1 MAWNGCSGKE
11 QGILED
17 KEAAADKSLL
27 WSMRQKAKVLWNK

>member
-27 WSMRQKAKVLWNK
+27 

>member
-1 MAWNGCSGKE
+1 MSMSPIDCLQSLMAWNGCSGKE

-27 WSMRQKAKVLWNK
+27 

>member
-1 MAWNGCSGKE
+1 MSPIGCLRSLTAWNGCSGKE

-27 WSMRQKAKVLWNK
+27 

>member
-1 MAWNGCSGKE
+1 MSQTSCLQSLMAWNGCSGKE

-27 WSMRQKAKVLWNK
+27 